1 MKVDLNLSWTKHKE
15 AEIRT
20 SNSFELHRYTN
31 LPKTITSSFKVSL
44 EAGWKKKILPKKE
57 QKGKQSSI
65 DVIVV
70 IDASGSNSL
79 KQVKLNKKGRNWT
92 GQIKLTRDEF
102 HSNCHIKAY
111 AIRNRDVVNP
121 IGNFASEEFDIIGE
135 SATFNINFI
144 KGTAPMG
151 SAGDGRFVQFSTLTA
166 PFNAFNELIAIDWNS
181 SNLEVL
187 INQGKDMPNGKK
199 ENSDIEAILR
209 KIGIDNTDMATKKIL
224 TDSLLLQVKLVL
236 ISAILIDM
244 RAFIA
249 QNPNANSEEM
259 INDLPDDNRWYI
271 KQLLEY
277 LYPDIQNN
285 SDRPDQL
292 MDDLKNDVKQLM
304 GVRVIQAVQGLH
316 GTTDNFRALSKQLI

>member
-1 MKVDLNLSWTKHKE
+1 M
-15 AEIRT
+15 
-20 SNSFELHRYTN
+20 
-31 LPKTITSSFKVSL
+31 
-44 EAGWKKKILPKKE
+44 
-57 QKGKQSSI
+57 
-65 DVIVV
+65 
-70 IDASGSNSL
+70 
-79 KQVKLNKKGRNWT
+79 
-92 GQIKLTRDEF
+92 
-102 HSNCHIKAY
+102 
-111 AIRNRDVVNP
+111 
-121 IGNFASEEFDIIGE
+121 
-135 SATFNINFI
+135 
-144 KGTAPMG
+144 
-151 SAGDGRFVQFSTLTA
+151 
-166 PFNAFNELIAIDWNS
+166 
-181 SNLEVL
+181 
-187 INQGKDMPNGKK
+187 
-199 ENSDIEAILR
+199 R